1 MTLRLGQFLLTIVI
15 AFALSACGGGGGSG
29 GNTPP
34 PPMTPPLSS
43 DASLSSLSVTGG
55 TLDPAFNPA
64 VTNYTATV
72 PHSSNS
78 ADVSAITSDNNAS
91 FTINGSNNVTVALAV
106 GDNTITIAVTAE
118 DGATS
123 QTYTVVVTRLN
134 FAQEVHFYV
143 SLGTSLSVGIQPN
156 ASGANQLTDDG
167 YADQLFDIIK
177 PLFDIIE
184 PETRELQLLKL
195 GCPGETTTTMMD
207 GGICTYPEGS
217 QLAAAVAFLN
227 AQKDKIELITI
238 DIGANDLL
246 EAGCLVGTAI
256 DFDCIN
262 DVSMQISIDLPVI
275 LSALRDAA
283 DPGTPIVAMN
293 YYNPFLA
300 FWLIGI
306 EGQVLAIES
315 ASAVSILNN
324 DMGLTYAAF
333 EIPVADVASAFQSDD
348 FVTLVPLPLPP
359 PNDVVPVNV
368 SVICLLTY
376 MCEPDPVGPNIHA
389 NPTGYGVIAATFAA
403 ILP

>member
-1 MTLRLGQFLLTIVI
+1 M
-15 AFALSACGGGGGSG
+15 
-29 GNTPP
+29 P
-34 PPMTPPLSS
+34 PPLSS

-55 TLDPAFNPA
+55 TLDPAVSPA

-78 ADVSAITSDNNAS
+78 VDVSAITSDNNAS

-106 GDNTITIAVTAE
+106 GNNTITIVVTAE

-143 SLGTSLSVGIQPN
+143 SLGTSLSVGIQPD

-195 GCPGETTTTMMD
+195 GCPGETTTTMIN
-207 GGICTYPEGS
+207 GGICAYSEAS
-217 QLAAAVAFLN
+217 QLDEAVAFLN
-227 AQKDKIELITI
+227 VQKDKVELITI
-238 DIGANDLL
+238 DMGANDLL

-262 DVSMQISIDLPVI
+262 DVSMQISIDLLVI
-275 LSALRDAA
+275 LPALLEAA

-324 DMGLTYAAF
+324 DMGLTYAQF
-333 EIPVADVASAFQSDD
+333 GIPVADVASAFQSDD
-348 FVTLVPLPLPP
+348 FVTIVPSPLPP
-359 PNDVVPVNV
+359 PNDFIPLNV
-368 SVICLLTY
+368 ATICLLTY
-376 MCEPDPVGPNIHA
+376 MCEPAPVGPNIHA
-389 NPTGYGVIAATFAA
+389 NPAGYAAIAVTFAA
-403 ILP
+403 VLP

>member
-1 MTLRLGQFLLTIVI
+1 MKSMSNIIVLVAWSILI
-15 AFALSACGGGGGSG
+15 AACGGGGGS
-29 GNTPP
+29 TPS
-34 PPMTPPLSS
+34 PPMPPPLSS
-43 DASLSSLSVTGG
+43 DASLSSLSLTGG
-55 TLDPAFNPA
+55 TLDPAFSPA

-72 PHSSNS
+72 PQSSS
-78 ADVSAITSDNNAS
+78 SVDVSATANDGNAS
-91 FTINGSNNVTVALAV
+91 FTINGSNNTTVALAV
-106 GDNTITIAVTAE
+106 GDNTIAIVVTAE

-143 SLGTSLSVGIQPN
+143 SLGTSLSVGIQPD